1 MLSTVLGFDEG
12 SVVSFLRRRSQV
24 FSRVGVIMNLK
35 RSDVLL
41 DNKLSVIRWYLFLF
55 FVEEER

>member
-1 MLSTVLGFDEG
+1 MLSMVLGFGEG

-24 FSRVGVIMNLK
+24 FSRVGVIMNSK

-41 DNKLSVIRWYLFLF
+41 DNKLSVMSLYLFLF
-55 FVEEER
+55 FVEKES